1 MTLRGDLSPIPT
13 FVLDICPFLSRIE
26 ERDVLLEV
34 AGGRRE
40 DEKKRNG
47 GGENEKYSG
56 LTSLSKLR

>member
-1 MTLRGDLSPIPT
+1 MKLRGVLSPILT

-26 ERDVLLEV
+26 ERGVLLEV
-34 AGGRRE
+34 AGGRSE

-56 LTSLSKLR
+56 LTSLYRLR